1 MKVYMLLLTPLS
13 LIFSTTNLSLLQT
26 VLFISTLGYRYAVP
40 QIKKIPKFSTLSIQ
54 NFLSWQKFLRPIG

>member
-26 VLFISTLGYRYAVP
+26 VLFISTFGYRYAVP
-40 QIKKIPKFSTLSIQ
+40 QIKKYQ
-54 NFLSWQKFLRPIG
+54 NFQSYQSKIF